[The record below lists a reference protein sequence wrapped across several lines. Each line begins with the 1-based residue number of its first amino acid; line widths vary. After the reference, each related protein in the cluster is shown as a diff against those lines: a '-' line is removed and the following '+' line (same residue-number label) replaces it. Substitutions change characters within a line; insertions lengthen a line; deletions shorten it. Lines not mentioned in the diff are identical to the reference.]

1 LAVPPS
7 FVGGSKPDFLYG
19 IQLRKEVKS
28 KGGLMA
34 ASSSKVDVRSSLA
47 ELIATFFFVFLGTGV
62 VVVTGNMLPADMDA
76 ARLIAIALG
85 HGLAIALLVSATA
98 HLSGAHI
105 NPAVT
110 FAAMITKRMPLAQ
123 GVAYIVAQLIGAA
136 LAALVVASVLP
147 SAISGGIGGGAG
159 TLGTHA
165 LGSGISAG
173 QGVAIEIILTA
184 ALVFVVFGAA
194 MDKRGV
200 GMAAPLAI
208 GLVVL
213 VDHLVGVPLT
223 GASMNPARTLGPAL
237 IAGSW
242 DNIWVYIVGPLAGA
256 GIAGLIYHYYFS
268 EK

>member
-1 LAVPPS
+1 MADS
-7 FVGGSKPDFLYG
+7 GS
-19 IQLRKEVKS
+19 RKID
-28 KGGLMA
+28 M
-34 ASSSKVDVRSSLA
+34 RSSAA
-47 ELIATFFFVFLGTGV
+47 ELIATFFFVFLGPGV
-62 VVVTGNMLPADMDA
+62 VVVTGSLMGGMDS

-110 FAAMITKRMPLAQ
+110 FAAMITQRISIPQ
-123 GVAYIVAQLIGAA
+123 GVAYIVAQLVGAA
-136 LAALVVASVLP
+136 LAALLLAAVIPVAL
-147 SAISGGIGGGAG
+147 GGGLGNGAG

-165 LGSGISAG
+165 LGTDVSAG
-173 QGVAIEIILTA
+173 QGVLIEIVLTA

-200 GMAAPLAI
+200 GVAAPLAI

-223 GASMNPARTLGPAL
+223 GASMNPARTFGPAL
-237 IAGSW
+237 AAGAW
-242 DNIWVYIVGPLAGA
+242 DDFWVYIVGPLAGGA
-256 GIAGLIYHYYFS
+256 IAGLVYHHYFRAK
-268 EK
+268 E